1 MNAERRSPA
10 ADEIQRSAF
19 DVQRSAFLPPAPG
32 EFPLPGTVVA
42 YRPPATGLFLGSPS
56 LIRCADGSLLTSHDE
71 FGPGSSD
78 NRSAQT
84 YLYRSRDNGRTWTR
98 LGAMRDLTVPGPDDT
113 GLFWNSFFRRDTE
126 LFSIGAAAS
135 GGDLVIRRSTDH
147 GATWTRA
154 AVGRGRLI
162 AATDGRTHASGP
174 MTVPFAGRIWTAV
187 EHPLSPTFGDT
198 RIAVLAADAR
208 ADLLDPSAWRPSNGL
223 SRDPGWLDGT
233 FSGWLEGCPV
243 PTREGGLVVMLRV
256 DNRYPNGAAI
266 GMKAAIVRVHPG
278 PAGTAP
284 AISFSGGTFDPT
296 DPTGSGFVDF
306 PGGCVRFI
314 VRYDPPSDRY
324 WSVCSYIPE
333 AYRNARYN
341 AERFRGILVL
351 VSSSDLAHWTV
362 ERTVVAD
369 ERLLADDPAGR
380 ASAFDG
386 PFGGGFYH
394 TRHGFQY
401 PFFLIEG
408 DDLLVTIRTA
418 ITDST
423 GGPRAGHDA
432 NYYVFR
438 RVENFRTRQA
448 DQGSRAKG

>member
-1 MNAERRSPA
+1 M
-10 ADEIQRSAF
+10 QRSAF
-19 DVQRSAFLPPAPG
+19 PPPAPG
-32 EFPLPGTVVA
+32 EVPLPGTVVA
-42 YRPPATGLFLGSPS
+42 YRPPATGIFLGSPS
-56 LIRCADGSLLTSHDE
+56 LVRCADGSLLTSHDE
-71 FGPGSSD
+71 YGPGSCED
-78 NRSAQT
+78 RSAQT
-84 YLYRSRDNGRTWTR
+84 YLYRSRDEGRTWAL
-98 LGAMRDLTVPGPDDT
+98 LGAMRDLAVPGPDDT
-113 GLFWNSFFRRDTE
+113 GLFWNSFFRRGDE

-154 AVGRGRLI
+154 EPGRGRLI

-174 MTVPFAGRIWTAV
+174 LTVPYAGRFWTAV

-198 RIAVLAADAR
+198 RITVITADAQ
-208 ADLLDPSAWRPSNGL
+208 ADLLDPSAWLPSNGL
-223 SRDPGWLDGT
+223 SRGPGWLDGT

-243 PTREGGLVVMLRV
+243 ATREGGLVILLRV
-256 DNRYPNGAAI
+256 DNRYPNGAGI

-284 AISFSGGTFDPT
+284 AISFSGTAFDPA
-296 DPTGSGFVDF
+296 DPTGSGFIDF

-333 AYRNARYN
+333 AYRNPRYN

-362 ERTVVAD
+362 EQTVVAD
-369 ERLLADDPAGR
+369 PRLSADDPAVR
-380 ASAFDG
+380 DSAFDG
-386 PFGGGFYH
+386 PFGSGYYH

-423 GGPRAGHDA
+423 GGTRAGHDA
-432 NYYVFR
+432 NYCVFR
-438 RVENFRTRQA
+438 RIENFRQA
-448 DQGSRAKG
+448 KRLSPGRSAAP